1 MLKLSLNKEQKIF
14 IKDIKLLN
22 DKRDFVQKLVF
33 ESLIRNSKNKKIIAA
48 LHVRAGKTRVSK
60 LLIEG
65 LNNNFTGKHLI
76 ICPTNIIKD
85 EFKKF
90 LSESNISN
98 VIISTYSGIFSNKF
112 NREEEFLS
120 IIYDEADFGV
130 SSNKSI
136 LWTKCLDLKSRWKM
150 CLSGTFEY
158 DNLKLLENK
167 GFDTMFTIDIDDGV
181 LIGTLPSFDVYNL
194 GVELTVEE
202 KKKYTLLISK
212 SEEILKPYR
221 QLFPVGNTAE
231 YAISTITFGKQY
243 IKIGDDVATGDEWM
257 QILMI
262 HTKWQAG
269 VLLGRKKNYNLYRT
283 KMDDIVE
290 SSTNKLKTINKI
302 VEKFNNNKGIIFT
315 TRTETCDT
323 LESSNNNIISYH
335 AKSKEKDILDLFRTN
350 VKRVIVSVNKLSRG
364 FTESGIDYA
373 INSNYNSKQNNYTQ
387 KIGRALSMSEE
398 TIDKNP
404 FIVNLY
410 CKEYTENDIQIIPK
424 DFKRLKKAQEGM
436 LVDWIEEIEQ
446 ITC

>member
-1 MLKLSLNKEQKIF
+1 MLKLTLNKENK
-14 IKDIKLLN
+14 
-22 DKRDFVQKLVF
+22 DFVKSINGLNNKRNWLQKHVF
-33 ESLIRNSKNKKIIAA
+33 ESLIRSSKNKKVIGS
-48 LHVRAGKTRVSK
+48 LFVRFGKSRLSK

-65 LNNNFTGKHLI
+65 LNTNFTGKHLI

-98 VIISTYSGIFSNKF
+98 VIISTYAGIFSNKF
-112 NREEEFLS
+112 NKEEEFLS

-194 GVELTVEE
+194 GVDLTIEE
-202 KKKYTLLISK
+202 KKKYTLLNSK

-221 QLFPVGNTAE
+221 QLFPVGNWCE
-231 YAISTITFGKQY
+231 YAISSITFGKQY
-243 IKIGDDVATGDEWM
+243 IKIQDQTKTGNEWM
-257 QILMI
+257 DVLMKY
-262 HTKWQAG
+262 TGWQAG
-269 VLLGRKKNYNLYRT
+269 VLLGRKKNYNLYRI

-323 LESSNNNIISYH
+323 LESFNNNIISYH

-446 ITC
+446 IC